1 MNDQADE
8 LRQLALRSGWTRTTA
23 TAPETRLVVVASGKA
38 GVGATTLAVNLSAS
52 LARGG
57 QRTLLVDADLHKP
70 DASTLCRAV
79 EGGTLPD
86 VLAGRRTIH
95 EALQLGPG
103 GIQLLPGLLG
113 ARPQP
118 TCSPL
123 AQQRL
128 LAGLRTFGVHVDCV
142 VVDVGAGLDDTTGR
156 YWQAA
161 DVVLLVVSPEPSAVM
176 ETYATV
182 KLFAER
188 TSAHVL
194 TAVNQASDDA
204 VARDIHGRLT
214 RSCQRFLGFDTPL
227 AGWLPRDVAI
237 TAAGTA
243 QCVLAADRTSPPLS
257 RAFDAI
263 AATTETALRAGR
275 RRDPELTPVRRRTQ
289 AA

>member
-23 TAPETRLVVVASGKA
+23 TAPEARLVVVASGKA
-38 GVGATTLAVNLSAS
+38 GQGATTAAANLAAS

-57 QRTLLVDADLHKP
+57 QRTLLVDADLNKP

-103 GIQLLPGLLG
+103 GIQLLPGRLA
-113 ARPQP
+113 ARPLP
-118 TCSPL
+118 ACTPL

-128 LAGLRTFGVHVDCV
+128 LAGLRTFGAHVDCV
-142 VVDVGAGLDDTTGR
+142 VLDVGAGLDDATGR

-161 DVVLLVVSPEPSAVM
+161 DAVLVVLSPEPSAVM
-176 ETYATV
+176 ETYATI
-182 KLFAER
+182 KLFSER
-188 TSAHVL
+188 TSGQVL
-194 TAVNQASDDA
+194 TLVNRASDEA
-204 VARDIHGRLT
+204 AAQDIHDRLA

-227 AGWLPRDVAI
+227 AGWLPPD
-237 TAAGTA
+237 AALPA
-243 QCVLAADRTSPPLS
+243 ASADQCVLAADRTAPQLS

-263 AATTETALRAGR
+263 AVATEAALRAGR
-275 RRDPELTPVRRRTQ
+275 RRDPEFTPVRRRPQ